1 MVFAAK
7 MRPTSVV
14 LIAAL
19 GLIWPV
25 IGPGTALAQQ
35 AQQDDL
41 PPRQQ
46 APAQVM
52 TLDRMNDLV
61 IAVDPDAQRSPAGN
75 MWQLRVEDVPLTI
88 ITDPGHDRM
97 RVIAGIAPADE
108 LEPALLFRLMQANFD
123 TALDARYA
131 IAQDVLWATFIHP
144 LSPLT
149 REQFLS
155 GIGQTVN
162 LARTFGST
170 FSSGA
175 LSFGG
180 GDSRGL
186 LERQLIDEL
195 LKKGRDI

>member
-1 MVFAAK
+1 
-7 MRPTSVV
+7 
-14 LIAAL
+14 
-19 GLIWPV
+19 
-25 IGPGTALAQQ
+25 
-35 AQQDDL
+35 
-41 PPRQQ
+41 
-46 APAQVM
+46 
-52 TLDRMNDLV
+52 
-61 IAVDPDAQRSPAGN
+61 
-75 MWQLRVEDVPLTI
+75 
-88 ITDPGHDRM
+88 M
-97 RVIAGIAPADE
+97 RVVVGIAPADE
-108 LEPALLFRLMQANFD
+108 LEPDLLFRLMQANFD

-149 REQFLS
+149 NEQFLS

-180 GDSRGL
+180 GDSRDL
-186 LERQLIDEL
+186 LERQLIEEL

>member
-1 MVFAAK
+1 MVLSPK
-7 MRPTSVV
+7 TNWMPVV

-19 GLIWPV
+19 ALIWPL
-25 IGPGTALAQQ
+25 IGPGASLAQQ
-35 AQQDDL
+35 AQEEDL
-41 PPRQQ
+41 APGQQ
-46 APAQVM
+46 VPVEVV

-61 IAVDPDAQRSPAGN
+61 IAVDPEAQRSPAGN

-97 RVIAGIAPADE
+97 RVVVGIAPADE
-108 LEPALLFRLMQANFD
+108 LEPDLLFRLMQANFD

-149 REQFLS
+149 NEQFLS

-180 GDSRGL
+180 GDSRDL
-186 LERQLIDEL
+186 LERQLIEEL